1 MTSDIAPRPRCPTCT
16 LPLRTCV
23 CALVARVD
31 NRVAVLVL
39 QHPDEAGAAKG
50 SVRLLG
56 LSLARCRVVV
66 GERFEPATLAALL
79 DTGSALLYP
88 DVTGIGPSATRAGAR
103 ADDVRQLV
111 VLDGTWRKSLR
122 LLHANPLL
130 HELPRWRLPA
140 PPPGRY
146 AALRKAR
153 RPDQL
158 STLEATC
165 AALADI
171 EGKPGRYAAL
181 LAAFDRFV
189 ADRVARAAPP

>member
-1 MTSDIAPRPRCPTCT
+1 MRPDIAPRPRCPTCA

-66 GERFEPATLAALL
+66 GECFEPAELGRLL
-79 DTGSALLYP
+79 HTGSALLYP
-88 DVTGIGPSATRAGAR
+88 DVTGIGLSVAPAQAC
-103 ADDVRQLV
+103 ADAVRQLV

-130 HELPRWRLPA
+130 HELPRWRLPV

-146 AALRKAR
+146 SALRKAR

-165 AALADI
+165 AALAGI
-171 EGKPGRYAAL
+171 EGEPARYRGL
-181 LAAFDRFV
+181 LVAFDRFV
-189 ADRVARAAPP
+189 ADRVARTPPQ